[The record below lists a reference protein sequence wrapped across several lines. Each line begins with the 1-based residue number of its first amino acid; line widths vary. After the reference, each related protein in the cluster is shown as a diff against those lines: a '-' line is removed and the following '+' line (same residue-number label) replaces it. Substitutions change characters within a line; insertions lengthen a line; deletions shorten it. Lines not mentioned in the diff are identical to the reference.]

1 MLQKI
6 EREGGSGGNGP
17 EIRGLTD
24 DASYNSTQKM
34 RDKEVSEIQYASIPK
49 IDLNKVIVD
58 YQTVSKVFNK
68 TYSNPS
74 GNSEQRYIDSNL
86 EELNTHF
93 KDNKKIISYMVKE
106 FEMKKAAD
114 QYARASVSKTGTLDM
129 GRLHTYKFND
139 DLFRKVTTLLAWC
152 NKSWVC
158 TFPRL
163 VWFNGLQFD
172 KHTEAVIQHCAFL
185 Q

>member
-1 MLQKI
+1 
-6 EREGGSGGNGP
+6 
-17 EIRGLTD
+17 
-24 DASYNSTQKM
+24 M
-34 RDKEVSEIQYASIPK
+34 RDKDVSEIQYASIPK

-68 TYSNPS
+68 AYSKPS

-86 EELNTHF
+86 NELNTHF

-106 FEMKKAAD
+106 FEMKKITD

-139 DLFRKVTTLLAWC
+139 DLFRKVTTLYGATNHGFVLFLDW
-152 NKSWVC
+152 SGSMGVE
-158 TFPRL
+158 L
-163 VWFNGLQFD
+163 D